1 MIPFFRKIRKKMADD
16 NRPLKYIRYAIGEI
30 LLVVIGILIALQIN
44 NWNEERKQRVFE
56 KKTLQ
61 LMKDNLKHDVNM
73 FRGYAM
79 TVLKNSIESSQIIS
93 EHLSE
98 KKPYHDTLDVHFA
111 RIPGFTLT
119 MTNTSTYD
127 NLKANGFNLI
137 SNDSLRERYQMLY
150 QFRYKLIDY
159 QAKEVAARRATE
171 FEKIYLKKFYNYQW
185 LKHVKPRDY
194 ESLCMDLDFIEL
206 VKLVKGQNDDR
217 LIGFNSTI
225 EEIEVLIS
233 LIDEELKNI

>member
-1 MIPFFRKIRKKMADD
+1 MADD
-16 NRPLKYIRYAIGEI
+16 NKPLKYMRYAIGEI
-30 LLVVIGILIALQIN
+30 VLVVIGILIALSIN
-44 NWNEERKQRVFE
+44 NWNEERKQRVYE
-56 KKTLQ
+56 KKTLL

-127 NLKANGFNLI
+127 NLKANGFSLI

-150 QFRYKLIDY
+150 QFRYKLIEY
-159 QAKEVAARRATE
+159 QSKEVAAKQAAE
-171 FEKIYLKKFYNYQW
+171 FEKIYLKQFYNYQW
-185 LKHVKPRDY
+185 LTNATPRDY
-194 ESLCMDLDFIEL
+194 KSLCTDLDFIEL
-206 VKLVKGQNDDR
+206 VKYNKSQKDGR

-225 EEIEVLIS
+225 EEIEALIS
-233 LIDEELKNI
+233 LIDEELKNK

>member
-1 MIPFFRKIRKKMADD
+1 MADD
-16 NRPLKYIRYAIGEI
+16 NKPLKYARYAIGEI
-30 LLVVIGILIALQIN
+30 VLVVIGILIALQIN

-98 KKPYHDTLDVHFA
+98 KKSYHDTLDVHFA

-150 QFRYKLIDY
+150 QFHYKLIEY
-159 QAKEVAARRATE
+159 QAEVVSAKQAGE
-171 FEKIYLKKFYNYQW
+171 FTHIYLKRFYNYKW
-185 LKHVKPRDY
+185 LQNATPRDY
-194 ESLCMDLDFIEL
+194 ESLRIDQDFIEL
-206 VKLVKGQNDDR
+206 VKHNKNQKEGGLERFISV
-217 LIGFNSTI
+217 I
-225 EEIEVLIS
+225 EEIKAIIS
-233 LIDEELKNI
+233 LIDKELKNK